1 MDFDLT
7 EEQRQLQESVG
18 RMLADQYEFEKR
30 NKFMKSESGF
40 SEEMWKAYAEQGLL
54 AIPFSEEH
62 GGIGGG
68 AVETM
73 IVMEAMGRALVLE
86 PYLATVVMGG
96 GAIRHAGS
104 AEQQA
109 NWLPQVAAGSLKL
122 ALATTERHSRYNLAD
137 VATKARKDGAG
148 WVLEGEK
155 SVVVHGA
162 AADKIVLTA
171 RTAGGQR
178 DRSGIGLFVV
188 DRAAPGVSVRSYPTQ
203 DGLRAAEI
211 SLASVKVGAD
221 AALGDPAGALP
232 IVERVIDEAI
242 AATCAEAVGAMSE
255 MSAVTVEY
263 LKTRKQ
269 FGMPIGAFQALQHRG
284 ADMFVAT
291 EQARSMAML
300 ATIMASSDNAA
311 ERAQAISAAKVQVGR
326 SGRYVAQQ
334 AVQLH
339 GGVGV
344 TMEYKV
350 GHYFKRLTTMDSL
363 FGDADYH
370 LAKLSE
376 RGVSLIA

>member
-7 EEQRQLQESVG
+7 EEQRQLQDSVG
-18 RMLADQYEFEKR
+18 RMLAAEYEFEKR
-30 NKFMKSESGF
+30 NKLMHSESGF
-40 SEEMWKAYAEQGLL
+40 SDAMWRTYAEQGLL
-54 AIPFSEEH
+54 AIPFAEAH

-68 AVETM
+68 PVETM

-104 AEQQA
+104 EEQKA
-109 NWLPQVAAGSLKL
+109 ALLPEVAAGSLKL

-137 VATKARKDGAG
+137 VATRARKDGAG

-155 SVVVHGA
+155 SVVMHGA
-162 AADKIVLTA
+162 AADKVIVTA
-171 RTAGGQR
+171 RTSAGQR
-178 DRSGIGLFVV
+178 DRSGIGLFLV
-188 DRAAPGVSVRSYPTQ
+188 DRTAPGVSVRSYPMQ
-203 DGLRAAEI
+203 DGTRAAEI
-211 SLASVKVGAD
+211 SFASVRIGPEAV
-221 AALGDPAGALP
+221 LGDPAGALP
-232 IVERVIDEAI
+232 AVERVVEETI

-255 MSAVTVEY
+255 MASITVEY

-300 ATIMASSDNAA
+300 ATIMAGSEDAR
-311 ERAQAISAAKVQVGR
+311 ERSRAISAAKVQVGR

-363 FGDADYH
+363 FGDADHH
-370 LAKLSE
+370 LGRLAAQGSILD
-376 RGVSLIA
+376 